1 MKAHDLKHFIND
13 FRASKSLND
22 NDLKELQD
30 AVEKYESSPKTGNK
44 TLDMVL
50 SEKSYLC
57 RKKNIPL
64 YIMAKDNPLDFIKVA
79 DMTSLFGNL
88 LSNAIEY
95 EETVKDEAKRFI
107 LLKISKKANIIL
119 VHMENFCDEK
129 LVFKD
134 GLPVSTKGD
143 ERFHGFGLKSVSYI
157 TKKYDGNIRIH
168 QENGL
173 YCADIIFP
181 IPETKAA

>member
-1 MKAHDLKHFIND
+1 M
-13 FRASKSLND
+13 
-22 NDLKELQD
+22 
-30 AVEKYESSPKTGNK
+30 
-44 TLDMVL
+44 
-50 SEKSYLC
+50 
-57 RKKNIPL
+57 
-64 YIMAKDNPLDFIKVA
+64 
-79 DMTSLFGNL
+79 
-88 LSNAIEY
+88 
-95 EETVKDEAKRFI
+95 
-107 LLKISKKANIIL
+107 KISKKANIIL